1 MKKKSIII
9 LLLFGLASA
18 AFAAIGYF
26 YPSNTVDVITLLP
39 DDLETKKKPNDPG
52 GLVLPNSDSLVYERL
67 KGGSPIEKKINLLP
81 EPEEPI
87 EITRKQEIKANILD
101 SIDEILD
108 NIEYYEDEYNSPEK
122 NGVDNFDYVI
132 PNVLL
137 AKDDDRLE
145 ENSIHVPGSNLNIIK
160 ALEGERKL
168 IKANII
174 DKNEKGY
181 KIQLAS
187 AYSQNNAKKKWQSI
201 SQRHKK
207 ILKDANL
214 IIKKIEGKNERIFFL
229 VMAGSYPS
237 LSHAKL
243 LCKQLSKRK
252 QNCIVTK

>member
-9 LLLFGLASA
+9 LLLFVLTSA
-18 AFAAIGYF
+18 VFAVAGYF
-26 YPSNTVDVITLLP
+26 YPSNTLDVVTLLP
-39 DDLETKKKPNDPG
+39 DELETKKKPKDPG

-67 KGGSPIEKKINLLP
+67 KGNNFTEKKINLLP
-81 EPEEPI
+81 EPEEPL
-87 EITRKQEIKANILD
+87 EITRKQEVKANILD

-108 NIEYYEDEYNSPEK
+108 NIEYYEDEYISPEK
-122 NGVDNFDYVI
+122 NNTDNFDYVI

-137 AKDDDRLE
+137 TKDDDKLE
-145 ENSIHVPGSNLNIIK
+145 ENIIRVPGSNLNIIK
-160 ALEGERKL
+160 ALESERKL
-168 IKANII
+168 ITANTVV
-174 DKNEKGY
+174 KNKKGY

-187 AYSQNNAKKKWQSI
+187 AYSQKDATKKWHSI
-201 SQRHKK
+201 LQRHKK

-243 LCKQLSKRK
+243 LCKQLSKKK